1 MKLAMKLAG
10 VFASLPTPF
19 GHGGE
24 MYMSKVRHN
33 LALWNRMPLAGY
45 LVGSGTG
52 EGTAL
57 EFEEKS
63 RLWEETAKGV
73 PPEKVLLAGIQSEG
87 VRQAVREVNRAAE
100 AGCQAAVVAMPAFG
114 GEPAEASATA
124 AVYFQAVADQSR
136 LPLIVSCPAR
146 GWAAA
151 AEPDVLISLAGHPNI
166 VALRIGTG
174 DPALLDRWLEAA
186 AGQITI
192 IAANGSNL
200 YRALAAGTP
209 VISSFAALAPY
220 YCLTIEEAV
229 RRREF
234 EAAEDLQR
242 RATRA
247 ATEVIARHGVP
258 GLKYAMDLQG
268 YYGGPPRLP
277 LYRVNADARQEIEA
291 ALHGISS

>member
-52 EGTAL
+52 EGAAL
-57 EFEEKS
+57 ELEEKS

-114 GEPAEASATA
+114 C
-124 AVYFQAVADQSR
+124 R
-136 LPLIVSCPAR
+136 LACA
-146 GWAAA
+146 
-151 AEPDVLISLAGHPNI
+151 
-166 VALRIGTG
+166 
-174 DPALLDRWLEAA
+174 
-186 AGQITI
+186 
-192 IAANGSNL
+192 
-200 YRALAAGTP
+200 
-209 VISSFAALAPY
+209 
-220 YCLTIEEAV
+220 
-229 RRREF
+229 
-234 EAAEDLQR
+234 
-242 RATRA
+242 
-247 ATEVIARHGVP
+247 
-258 GLKYAMDLQG
+258 
-268 YYGGPPRLP
+268 
-277 LYRVNADARQEIEA
+277 
-291 ALHGISS
+291 